1 MINVVTYGHLVL
13 SHIFYYAVIHHFLA
27 IVKKTVDGIVVRIAG
42 NVRNYFL
49 NQFKR
54 VCIRQTLKMIQR
66 EPTFLCSV
74 LFFDTYSKFT
84 GRFSFPESEWNDV
97 SEEAKDLIR
106 RLLVKE
112 APKRISAAA
121 VLYHPWIK
129 WAGEEDT
136 NNYSSVISVKMEK
149 RRRALKTPGI
159 IRQ

>member
-1 MINVVTYGHLVL
+1 MRFSCVFFSF
-13 SHIFYYAVIHHFLA
+13 SHPISI
-27 IVKKTVDGIVVRIAG
+27 
-42 NVRNYFL
+42 
-49 NQFKR
+49 
-54 VCIRQTLKMIQR
+54 
-66 EPTFLCSV
+66 
-74 LFFDTYSKFT
+74 

-112 APKRISAAA
+112 APKRISAEA

-129 WAGEEDT
+129 WAVEEET